1 MRTELLRHT
10 LVIVIT
16 GCSFGLG
23 SALAAEA
30 DAERDA
36 PEVGADAVREP
47 GADGPAAPEPRKAR
61 QTKNLPPDEW
71 WSHAREV
78 LLEGLELGEEQTR
91 QIDAIIQSQIDA
103 RARALE
109 FQSEL
114 QVARQQGDKERAA
127 SLRAKL
133 SANRA
138 QIKRPDQRIDEIRA
152 LLREEQR
159 PSFDMNRARLLAEA
173 QQPRKNRRQRR
184 PAAGAAQAPLE

>member
-1 MRTELLRHT
+1 MRGERLRHT
-10 LVIVIT
+10 LVILIA
-16 GCSFGLG
+16 GCSLG
-23 SALAAEA
+23 VGFALAA
-30 DAERDA
+30 DSGAERDA
-36 PEVGADAVREP
+36 PEVGADSVREP

-61 QTKNLPPDEW
+61 QRKNLPPDEW
-71 WSHAREV
+71 WAHAREV
-78 LLEGLELGEEQTR
+78 LLEGLELSEEQTR

-103 RARALE
+103 LARALE

-114 QVARQQGDKERAA
+114 RVARQQDDKERGA

-133 SANRA
+133 NANRV

-173 QQPRKNRRQRR
+173 QQPRKNRRKQK
-184 PAAGAAQAPLE
+184 PAAGAAPAPPE